1 MSDPEDFPGD
11 PDLNT
16 PEADSAAMPET
27 GREAAPET
35 DPEPWPGGAGTVL
48 RAATAL
54 DLAGLVETEEAC
66 FTQDRISRRSF
77 RRFLESSGASFVIA
91 ESKGR
96 IIGYALLL
104 FRSGTALARLY
115 SFALRREV
123 RGRGWGR
130 ALLAAAEADAFAR
143 DRIVLRLE
151 VREDNAT
158 ARGLYAKA
166 GYRVHGRVA
175 DYYEDGTAALRM
187 EKLLHDEAAPPSAVA
202 YYAQTTEFT
211 CGPACLMMALKHFD
225 PATDLSERLELRLWR
240 ESTTIYLASGHGGCG
255 PFGLAVAAAN
265 RGLSAEVRLSPPG
278 HLFISSVRDP
288 DKQRVMQIVQD
299 DYRAEARRLGIPVM
313 EEQLPAR
320 SLAEE
325 LRAGAL
331 AIVLISE
338 YRMLGRRGPHWVLV
352 QGEDARH
359 LFIHDPWL
367 GYEGY
372 ETPQDASNLPVPDAE
387 FDRMARWGKPPVRAQ
402 IILRK
407 G

>member
-1 MSDPEDFPGD
+1 MSDPAEFPGD
-11 PDLNT
+11 SDLNT
-16 PEADSAAMPET
+16 LETGPAPAPEAGRDS
-27 GREAAPET
+27 APET
-35 DPEPWPGGAGTVL
+35 DPEPRPGGDRPTL
-48 RAATAL
+48 RAARPE
-54 DLAGLVETEEAC
+54 DLAALVEVEEAC
-66 FTQDRISRRSF
+66 FAQDRISRRSF

-91 ESKGR
+91 ERAGK

-115 SFALRREV
+115 SFALREEM
-123 RGRGWGR
+123 RGFGYGR

-158 ARGLYAKA
+158 ARGLYTKA

-187 EKLLHDEAAPPSAVA
+187 EKLLHDEGAAPSAVP
-202 YYAQTTEFT
+202 YHAQTSEFT

-225 PATDLSERLELRLWR
+225 PATELGEKLELRLWR

-288 DKQRVMQIVQD
+288 DKQRVMQTVQD
-299 DYRAEARRLGIPVM
+299 DYRAEARRLGIPAM

-320 SLAEE
+320 ALAEE
-325 LRAGAL
+325 VRAGAL